1 MSEALAVITNVPDR
15 ATAERIAEALVTQ
28 RAAACVNILGA
39 CTSVYRWEGKL
50 EQASEVPLLMKTTRE
65 AYPRL
70 ESLLRE
76 LHPYELPEIIALPV
90 TAGLPGYLDWVAQET
105 CLKKEK

>member
-1 MSEALAVITNVPDR
+1 MSETLVVITNVPDR

-50 EQASEVPLLMKTTRE
+50 EQASEVPLLMKTARD

-90 TAGLPGYLDWVAQET
+90 TAGLPDYLDWVAQET